1 LKEAM
6 GLPNPFPEMFED
18 VRIMF
23 LLVGALPAVT
33 PSTGEDDAL
42 VVGASNIGEIIF
54 PTSRRK
60 ASPFP
65 LADAGSHTD
74 AEVDTALMWLVVLR
88 DDSIGIIPL
97 VLCGDVSNID

>member
-1 LKEAM
+1 M

-33 PSTGEDDAL
+33 PSTGEDDVS
-42 VVGASNIGEIIF
+42 VVGGPNIDEPIF

-65 LADAGSHTD
+65 LANAGSHAD
-74 AEVDTALMWLVVLR
+74 AEVDTALMWLAVLR
-88 DDSIGIIPL
+88 DGPIGKFPL